1 MSTPSSDASAPAL
14 TFYFVR
20 HGETDC
26 NRNGIL
32 QGSSVDSTLNDTGR
46 RQADALARRL
56 SSASIDAVYASTLQ
70 RAKQTADI
78 LAEPHQPIRRID
90 LDDLV
95 EMNWGVFEG
104 EGPSDE
110 RDAAIQAVKDQ
121 WRRGVYDHAVEG
133 GESIIDV
140 EIRAHRA
147 VRDIL
152 ENEDPGRTVLVVS
165 HGRFLRVL
173 LASILDDYHLGQM
186 NEFGH
191 ANTCVNRVVYRDG
204 SLHAELLNCTSHLDA
219 LTTEAEPRDT
229 VPHAATP

>member
-26 NRNGIL
+26 NRDGIL
-32 QGSSVDSTLNDTGR
+32 QGRGVDSSLNDTGR
-46 RQADALARRL
+46 RQADALAKRL
-56 SSASIDAVYASTLQ
+56 RPVRFDAVYASTLR
-70 RAKQTADI
+70 RAQQTADV
-78 LAEPHQPIRRID
+78 LAEPHESILRVD
-90 LDDLV
+90 LSDLM
-95 EMNWGVFEG
+95 EMDWGVLEG
-104 EGPSDE
+104 EGPSE
-110 RDAAIQAVKDQ
+110 KRDIAIQAAKDQ
-121 WRRGVYDHAVEG
+121 WARGAYDHAVDG

-147 VRDIL
+147 VRTIL
-152 ENEDPGRTVLVVS
+152 KNEEPGRTILVVS

-173 LASILDDYHLGQM
+173 LASILDGYHLGQM

-204 SLHAELLNCTSHLDA
+204 TFHAELLNCTCHLDT
-219 LTTEAEPRDT
+219 LTADAEPRDT
-229 VPHAATP
+229 VPQTAMT